1 MENKSMKI
9 KYDSDHI
16 SNNMFFE
23 RKSITIKY
31 GSGLNKNIFLVLLIE
46 QVWIMS
52 PPTFLSCPSVRH
64 TVCQRNSSETT
75 EQNFMKLGR

>member
-1 MENKSMKI
+1 MKI

-16 SNNMFFE
+16 SNNMFFERKSMKMKYDSDHINNNMFFE

-46 QVWIMS
+46 QV
-52 PPTFLSCPSVRH
+52 
-64 TVCQRNSSETT
+64 
-75 EQNFMKLGR
+75 